1 MPIIRPLA
9 EFQTRTD
16 ELIKS
21 CQEHDQPIFLTE
33 NGYGSVVL
41 MSQTAFDQMRLIMDL
56 HNKLDE
62 AKQAAASGDK
72 GITIAELRRRSRARR
87 LARTRRK

>member
-1 MPIIRPLA
+1 MPIIRPLS

-16 ELIKS
+16 ELLKS

-41 MSQTAFDQMRLIMDL
+41 MNQTVFDRMQVMMDL
-56 HNKLDE
+56 RNKLDE
-62 AKQAAASGDK
+62 AKRSKALGDK
-72 GITIAELRRRSRARR
+72 GITIAELRRRSRAR
-87 LARTRRK
+87 LARARRK